1 MHRKCKRRGVDGQ
14 KKTNLVNLVCE
25 RPLIQMTNAHLEATI
40 YVDKSEFMT
49 LKLEKYIL
57 LYN

>member
-1 MHRKCKRRGVDGQ
+1 MGGQ
-14 KKTNLVNLVCE
+14 KKTNLVNVVCE
-25 RPLIQMTNAHLEATI
+25 RPLNQMTNAHLEATI